1 MKLSLNQRRLARGD
15 VHRGIRFWISRRSPG
30 IVKNGEVVQ
39 IGIIPIRSIWERANP
54 WFDLVRLRNI
64 NEDWTHSNYPQ
75 VGWR

>member
-1 MKLSLNQRRLARGD
+1 M
-15 VHRGIRFWISRRSPG
+15 
-30 IVKNGEVVQ
+30 KNGEVVQ

-75 VGWR
+75 VDWR